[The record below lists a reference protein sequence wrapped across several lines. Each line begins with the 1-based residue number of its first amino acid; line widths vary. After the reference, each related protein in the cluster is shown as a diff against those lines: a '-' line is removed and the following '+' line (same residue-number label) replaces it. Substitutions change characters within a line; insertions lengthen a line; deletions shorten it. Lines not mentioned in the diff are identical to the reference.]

1 MKPPP
6 FEYYRPGSL
15 DEAVQLMA
23 RYGPDAKILAGGQ
36 SLLPM
41 LAMRQ
46 AQPKHLVDLQRVGEL
61 AGIRSADGR
70 LRIGAMVRQREI
82 ERDSSVPP
90 LVRRAVRHI
99 GNFEVRNRGTV
110 GGSLS
115 YLDPAAEWPAVA
127 LAMEAVIVTA
137 SQRGRREIAARD
149 FGLGPHTTA
158 LAADEVL
165 AEVFLPAGNAGF
177 GFAEVTRR
185 GIGDFA
191 VAGAV
196 CHGAAVAVFGVGE
209 RPQRLPGVEAL
220 VSAGQPADGLAEA
233 AASEIDTTSEYRR
246 RVAAALVVRV
256 VTEAAGRR

>member
-1 MKPPP
+1 
-6 FEYYRPGSL
+6 
-15 DEAVQLMA
+15 
-23 RYGPDAKILAGGQ
+23 
-36 SLLPM
+36 
-41 LAMRQ
+41 
-46 AQPKHLVDLQRVGEL
+46 
-61 AGIRSADGR
+61 
-70 LRIGAMVRQREI
+70 MVRQREI

-90 LVRRAVRHI
+90 LVRCAVRHI

-149 FGLGPHTTA
+149 FELGRHTTA

-165 AEVFLPAGNAGF
+165 VEVLLPPGNASF

-185 GIGDFA
+185 GVGDFA

-196 CHGAAVAVFGVGE
+196 CHGAAVAVFGVGQ

-220 VSAGQPADGLAEA
+220 GSAGEPADGLAEA

>member
-46 AQPKHLVDLQRVGEL
+46 ARPKHLVGLERVGEL
-61 AGIRSADGR
+61 AGIRNADGR

-90 LVRRAVRHI
+90 LVRWAGPHI

-110 GGSLS
+110 VGSLS

-137 SQRGRREIAARD
+137 SQRGRREIAAPD

-158 LAADEVL
+158 LAA
-165 AEVFLPAGNAGF
+165 
-177 GFAEVTRR
+177 
-185 GIGDFA
+185 
-191 VAGAV
+191 
-196 CHGAAVAVFGVGE
+196 GE
-209 RPQRLPGVEAL
+209 G
-220 VSAGQPADGLAEA
+220 GGG
-233 AASEIDTTSEYRR
+233 
-246 RVAAALVVRV
+246 
-256 VTEAAGRR
+256 GR

>member
-41 LAMRQ
+41 LAMRR

-61 AGIRSADGR
+61 AGIRSANGR

-90 LVRRAVRHI
+90 LVRCAVRHI

-127 LAMEAVIVTA
+127 LAMEALIVAA

-165 AEVFLPAGNAGF
+165 AEVLLPAGNAGF

-185 GIGDFA
+185 GVGDFA

-196 CHGAAVAVFGVGE
+196 CHGAAVAVFGVGQ
-209 RPQRLPGVEAL
+209 RPQRLPVWKR
-220 VSAGQPADGLAEA
+220 S
-233 AASEIDTTSEYRR
+233 
-246 RVAAALVVRV
+246 
-256 VTEAAGRR
+256 

>member
-90 LVRRAVRHI
+90 LVRCAVRHI
-99 GNFEVRNRGTV
+99 GISRSAIAERWV
-110 GGSLS
+110 GRCRIWILRPS
-115 YLDPAAEWPAVA
+115 
-127 LAMEAVIVTA
+127 
-137 SQRGRREIAARD
+137 GRQWRWRW
-149 FGLGPHTTA
+149 
-158 LAADEVL
+158 
-165 AEVFLPAGNAGF
+165 
-177 GFAEVTRR
+177 RR
-185 GIGDFA
+185 
-191 VAGAV
+191 
-196 CHGAAVAVFGVGE
+196 
-209 RPQRLPGVEAL
+209 
-220 VSAGQPADGLAEA
+220 
-233 AASEIDTTSEYRR
+233 
-246 RVAAALVVRV
+246 
-256 VTEAAGRR
+256 